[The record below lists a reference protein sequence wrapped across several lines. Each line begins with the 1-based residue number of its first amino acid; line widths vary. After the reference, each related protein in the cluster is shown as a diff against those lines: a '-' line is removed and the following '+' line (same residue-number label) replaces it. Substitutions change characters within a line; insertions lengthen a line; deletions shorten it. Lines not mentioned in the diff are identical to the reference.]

1 MIVHE
6 ETKQVAREDQPA
18 PVCCHYWII
27 ETANGPISRGECEI
41 CHEVRDFK
49 KSVFDMDRSSQDN
62 RSTKRTAVEENGQ
75 HAVAS
80 QASEDLKSGDLKS
93 GDLNSDDLDR
103 QPDAHEPDVDQLDP
117 EESGMDEPEIAE
129 PAVEEPEFVAVSEK

>member
-41 CHEVRDFK
+41 CHEVRDFRN
-49 KSVFDMDRSSQDN
+49 SVFDMDRSSQDK
-62 RSTKRTAVEENGQ
+62 RSTKRTAVEESSQ
-75 HAVAS
+75 RAVAS
-80 QASEDLKSGDLKS
+80 RVSEEFSS
-93 GDLNSDDLDR
+93 GDLNSDDLD
-103 QPDAHEPDVDQLDP
+103 PEPEDDRPDP

-129 PAVEEPEFVAVSEK
+129 PAVEEPEFVGVSEE

>member
-49 KSVFDMDRSSQDN
+49 NSVFDMDRSSQDN
-62 RSTKRTAVEENGQ
+62 RSTKRAAVEENGRR
-75 HAVAS
+75 AVAS
-80 QASEDLKSGDLKS
+80 RVSEDFESDNLNSRDFNSGDL
-93 GDLNSDDLDR
+93 DR
-103 QPDAHEPDVDQLDP
+103 EPDVHVPEVDQLDP
-117 EESGMDEPEIAE
+117 EETGMDELKIAE
-129 PAVEEPEFVAVSEK
+129 PEVEEPEFVGVSEN